1 MKTLNN
7 LSLDNTFDEIT
18 IGQVTICAPS
28 TAVYKLTLPIDT
40 GTPGQ
45 VLTTDGNGV
54 TSWTSGSVG
63 SVTSVGYTATGLT
76 GFTASGGPIT
86 GSGTLNLSYSGTAI
100 PTLNGGT
107 GVTGTSTGS
116 VGVVLKNAP
125 FISNLTTTGTTN
137 MATLVL
143 TNALPVTSGGT
154 GVTTKTGTTNVVLS
168 NGPTIDSLTLTN
180 TTNVNSI
187 LAMNNNEILLR
198 GSGDTAHGLG
208 YDGVVI
214 DGPNLHGT
222 SGGRLSQGGGDG
234 TARLTWDSTGT
245 YTRGTG
251 GSTTFLAQYQTDLTG
266 SLDSSIAVTAGESD
280 EAALFFGTV
289 NVNDPTKA
297 HKTAIIAE
305 GQNTWGRSN
314 LHFCINDEG
323 NDSASAT
330 LTNSRM
336 MIERGGNV
344 GINTSA
350 PATKLHVDGTTTTTF
365 LSIDNGTATTTIAT
379 NSISNWD
386 LTLPSDSGLSGQ
398 VLSTDGA
405 GDTTWITQPTE
416 PGDGTVTSVGIAVP
430 TFLNITNSPIVTA
443 GTMTI
448 GLSGTPLPIANGGTG
463 TTTETGD
470 GAVVLANDPT
480 INELNLT
487 GVTGFNG
494 NMFMNDNHVFL
505 RNDVNHGMKWE
516 SDVNGPNIFGTDGG
530 RLSSGGSGRV
540 WWGPGGISTN
550 DADYFQYST
559 GSWTPNYKLITD
571 SGVLESPDSTITL
584 NFQNGSYIRMGKKV
598 TLFFDLGFGIDNGA
612 DRFLLGTKYVA
623 ISGLPFTCDF
633 TQGVSNFGARQQ
645 FLTQEFPNGFAGVVP
660 TIIASTY
667 GSPFEAV
674 IHGVGEQVRLAYNE
688 GLTEHVSTSWVSD
701 GNHILVYA
709 ANNAYEPAIAT
720 TSANNVVSNLHLLNQ
735 GYSGLRFKGTIDYFV
750 N

>member
-1 MKTLNN
+1 
-7 LSLDNTFDEIT
+7 
-18 IGQVTICAPS
+18 
-28 TAVYKLTLPIDT
+28 
-40 GTPGQ
+40 
-45 VLTTDGNGV
+45 
-54 TSWTSGSVG
+54 
-63 SVTSVGYTATGLT
+63 
-76 GFTASGGPIT
+76 
-86 GSGTLNLSYSGTAI
+86 
-100 PTLNGGT
+100 
-107 GVTGTSTGS
+107 
-116 VGVVLKNAP
+116 
-125 FISNLTTTGTTN
+125 
-137 MATLVL
+137 
-143 TNALPVTSGGT
+143 
-154 GVTTKTGTTNVVLS
+154 
-168 NGPTIDSLTLTN
+168 
-180 TTNVNSI
+180 
-187 LAMNNNEILLR
+187 MNNNEILLR

-297 HKTAIIAE
+297 HKTAIIAD
-305 GQNTWGRSN
+305 GQGTWGRSN

-336 MIERGGNV
+336 MIERTGDV
-344 GINTSA
+344 GIGNINPT
-350 PATKLHVDGTTTTTF
+350 TKLDVTGTIKATNLLVAFPGTATATF
-365 LSIDNGTATTTIAT
+365 LAVDNGTAKTTIAT
-379 NSISNWD
+379 NSISNWN
-386 LTLPSDSGLSGQ
+386 LTLPADSGLSGQ

-430 TFLNITNSPIVTA
+430 TFLNITNSPIVAA

-463 TTTETGD
+463 TTTETGN

-505 RNDVNHGMKWE
+505 RNNVNHGMKWE
-516 SDVNGPNIFGTDGG
+516 SDVNGPNLFGTDGG

-540 WWGPGGISTN
+540 WWGPDGLSTN
-550 DADYFQYST
+550 DTDYFRYTT
-559 GSWTPNYKLITD
+559 GSWTPDFTWLKGTLGVSTVNHTPTFTS
-571 SGVLESPDSTITL
+571 SGRSAS
-584 NFQNGSYIRMGKKV
+584 GSWIKIGKKV
-598 TLFFDLGFGIDNGA
+598 TLTWSLNFVVDNVGSDDILSSILFPCITGA
-612 DRFLLGTKYVA
+612 GNV
-623 ISGLPFTCDF
+623 LPFRI
-633 TQGVSNFGARQQ
+633 VSGFRGASS
-645 FLTQEFPNGFAGVVP
+645 FESAGFPNGWSGAGVPAFPAVP
-660 TIIASTY
+660 VYPTPYLLYQIGNGGTHPFFQYFNSFGNWTSDGHRMPLFGHQHAYVVTTGPPFYALATST
-667 GSPFEAV
+667 GSPLSNQFFL
-674 IHGVGEQVRLAYNE
+674 GEDFSMFFN
-688 GLTEHVSTSWVSD
+688 GSCT
-701 GNHILVYA
+701 
-709 ANNAYEPAIAT
+709 
-720 TSANNVVSNLHLLNQ
+720 
-735 GYSGLRFKGTIDYFV
+735 YFTD
-750 N
+750 